1 MFSGGHGV
9 PARLDTSRTL
19 IRTCVENSDAMY
31 DDILVPT
38 DGSAGS
44 LKATEHAVDLAEK
57 YGASVHAL
65 YVVNVGRLEGMS
77 MNVAGSIDQ
86 LEEEGEE
93 YLQDVVD
100 AAESAGLE
108 TTSAIELG
116 RPAETIIEYADE
128 SGSDLIVIG
137 TQGRG
142 GLSRRLLGSVT
153 EQVVRLADVPV
164 HTVRAGED

>member
-1 MFSGGHGV
+1 
-9 PARLDTSRTL
+9 
-19 IRTCVENSDAMY
+19 MY
-31 DDILVPT
+31 NHILVPT

-44 LKATEHAVDLAEK
+44 VRATEHAVDLAEK
-57 YGASVHAL
+57 YGADIHAL

-77 MNVAGSIDQ
+77 LNVPGSIDR
-86 LEEEGEE
+86 LEEEGRE
-93 YLQDVVD
+93 LVGDVVD
-100 AAESAGLE
+100 TAENAGVE
-108 TTSAIELG
+108 ATSAIELG

-128 SGSDLIVIG
+128 NGSDLIVIG

>member
-1 MFSGGHGV
+1 
-9 PARLDTSRTL
+9 
-19 IRTCVENSDAMY
+19 MY
-31 DDILVPT
+31 NHILVPT

-44 LKATEHAVDLAEK
+44 VRATEHAVDLAEK
-57 YGASVHAL
+57 YGADIHAL

-77 MNVAGSIDQ
+77 LNVPGSIDR
-86 LEEEGEE
+86 LEEEGRE
-93 YLQDVVD
+93 LVGDVVD
-100 AAESAGLE
+100 TAENAGVE
-108 TTSAIELG
+108 ATSAIELG

-128 SGSDLIVIG
+128 NGSDLIVIG
-137 TQGRG
+137 TRGRG